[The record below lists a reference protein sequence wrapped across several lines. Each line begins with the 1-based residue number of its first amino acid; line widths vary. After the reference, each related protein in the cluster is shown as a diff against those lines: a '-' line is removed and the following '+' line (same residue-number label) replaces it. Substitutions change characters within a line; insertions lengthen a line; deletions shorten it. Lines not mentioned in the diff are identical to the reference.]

1 MWNNFFVV
9 SFFFRIFA
17 LFLKIIGIM
26 KKIFLLMVAS
36 VLCVAGVKAEQTSL
50 VATLSH
56 DGNLSAFYGKEAL
69 KEAYN
74 AAKEGDIITLSAG
87 SFTGVD
93 MSKNVV
99 VRGVG
104 MISDAKTDNGQ
115 TIIEGK
121 FTITPKDNDYEFLLE
136 GVYCYNQVTVSGG
149 SSTKHLPLS
158 ISKCWF
164 RLGITVGSYIY
175 GKISH
180 SIFSPWYSGN
190 SLQNSLI
197 INQGICQNC
206 AISYIGGGNGSTPL
220 VIQNCLLTNCINVSY
235 LYEKSIGNA
244 TMTNC
249 LIIGDG
255 LVFRDVQDV
264 HYCVGLNTSA
274 NGVNFFSSI
283 TNSTNKM
290 VTDAEGMFKNESI
303 VKKNTDEYGDVSSY
317 TINWEGLTTSGT
329 GLYELS
335 DDAKALY
342 KGNDGTVVGLWGGT
356 MPFSMTPVNP
366 RISKCE
372 IVPKVDKDGKLSVTI
387 EVAQ

>member
-56 DGNLSAFYGKEAL
+56 DGNLSAFYGEGAL

-87 SFTGVD
+87 SFTGVN
-93 MSKNVV
+93 MSKNITL
-99 VRGVG
+99 RGVG
-104 MISDAKTDNGQ
+104 GWPDAKTDNTYTSIGGSGLTFKLQ
-115 TIIEGK
+115 N
-121 FTITPKDNDYEFLLE
+121 NDYELKIE
-136 GVYCYNQVTVSGG
+136 GVRFLNKVSLESDVSKECTLSKVYFSYSSYDYSLLVERNVYAKINNCYTWG
-149 SSTKHLPLS
+149 HLS
-158 ISKCWF
+158 IYKGVCTNSCF
-164 RLGITVGSYIY
+164 RGVSAGEGTAPIT
-175 GKISH
+175 
-180 SIFSPWYSGN
+180 F
-190 SLQNSLI
+190 
-197 INQGICQNC
+197 QNC
-206 AISYIGGGNGSTPL
+206 VIHEWHSYGSNIGLNTYTED
-220 VIQNCLLTNCINVSY
+220 VLTNCIFITEGDTY
-235 LYEKSIGNA
+235 IKAGN
-244 TMTNC
+244 
-249 LIIGDG
+249 
-255 LVFRDVQDV
+255 DV
-264 HYCVGLNTSA
+264 HNCVAFSLNKSNSNVFA
-274 NGVNFFSSI
+274 NV

-290 VTDAEGMFKNESI
+290 VEDRENFFMSKSLVTTVTDK
-303 VKKNTDEYGDVSSY
+303 YGDVSSY
-317 TINWEGLTTSGT
+317 SVAYALLSNTGT

-342 KGNDGTVVGLWGGT
+342 KGNDGTVVGLWGGI

-372 IVPKVDKDGKLSVTI
+372 IVPRVDKDGKLSVTI